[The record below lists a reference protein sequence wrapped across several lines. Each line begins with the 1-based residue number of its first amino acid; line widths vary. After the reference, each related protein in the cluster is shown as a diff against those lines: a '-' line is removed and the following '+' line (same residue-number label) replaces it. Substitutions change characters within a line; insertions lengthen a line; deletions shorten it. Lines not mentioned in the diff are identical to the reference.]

1 MLSGKCW
8 NHLKWRYADPDAHN
22 LSALVMPRFITF
34 FYITNFDHIKKPL
47 NSRNV
52 QRVLYWFLLF
62 TKVWSFWLFFPLL
75 AQCVA
80 PIGWLSI
87 NRMMMMMFCP
97 FEEWWSGN
105 ILLQMAMLHHSPDN
119 RAKRFRCQSKFQPP
133 RSASSICYLSLP
145 NHIFL
150 FCGLLLQGIL
160 KLILQVCLW
169 LDKFCNLG

>member
-1 MLSGKCW
+1 
-8 NHLKWRYADPDAHN
+8 
-22 LSALVMPRFITF
+22 
-34 FYITNFDHIKKPL
+34 
-47 NSRNV
+47 
-52 QRVLYWFLLF
+52 
-62 TKVWSFWLFFPLL
+62 
-75 AQCVA
+75 
-80 PIGWLSI
+80 
-87 NRMMMMMFCP
+87 MMMFCP

-160 KLILQVCLW
+160 KEVMYLASADTQEFFQQHMLKNNKLEKFLNLSQIRTFLKKVQNSIGISCTAILSGLLQI
-169 LDKFCNLG
+169 KNITMHFY